1 MPFYLVIFHLLISHV
16 INLGFILCR
25 VKEKISGQ
33 NSNIWFKILI
43 STVCS
48 LSILPLR
55 SCSQPSFLQQCRP
68 CNKGSSDSVFPF
80 QRSYKSNNFS
90 LTTWQ
95 LLKRP
100 SNATPTHTIFG
111 VSLEPCPLRL
121 LIRRESLLSGKE
133 KNVTLMAVE
142 QDLKIMILS
151 QKKKK
156 KGGCGKKEWI
166 ASFFF
171 FFFPVL
177 SFGESESW
185 FFSTEGWQNYTEL
198 LNFKKGIHY

>member
-33 NSNIWFKILI
+33 NSNILFKILI
-43 STVCS
+43 STICS

-55 SCSQPSFLQQCRP
+55 SCSQPSFLQQCS
-68 CNKGSSDSVFPF
+68 NKGSSDSVFPF

-111 VSLEPCPLRL
+111 VSLEPCPPRL

-156 KGGCGKKEWI
+156 KEAVGRKNELP
-166 ASFFF
+166 FFF
-171 FFFPVL
+171 FFSQFSVLENLSHDFSALKDGKIIL
-177 SFGESESW
+177 SF
-185 FFSTEGWQNYTEL
+185 
-198 LNFKKGIHY
+198 